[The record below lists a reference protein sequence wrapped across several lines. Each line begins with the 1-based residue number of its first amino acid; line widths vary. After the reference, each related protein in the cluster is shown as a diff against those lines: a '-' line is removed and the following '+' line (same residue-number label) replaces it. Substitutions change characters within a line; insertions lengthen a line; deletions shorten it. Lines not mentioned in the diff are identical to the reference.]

1 MRQNDTP
8 GCHVCKLVHI
18 SCCTP
23 QEVFMNTR
31 RTSTAAMK
39 SKGQYPSDRET
50 LQDSVE
56 LIFGSD
62 TEKMKQMASKMRT
75 RFYQAAIAG
84 AVGSIIFYYLLLN
97 HHI

>member
-1 MRQNDTP
+1 MTHPVVIFSIQNIFDEQNKE
-8 GCHVCKLVHI
+8 KL
-18 SCCTP
+18 
-23 QEVFMNTR
+23 MMKTR

-39 SKGQYPSDRET
+39 TKGQYPSDRET

-62 TEKMKQMASKMRT
+62 PEKMKEMAAKMRT
-75 RFYQAAIAG
+75 RFAQAAIAG
-84 AVGSIIFYYLLLN
+84 AIGSIVFYYLLLN

>member
-1 MRQNDTP
+1 MKQIKGEKSMR
-8 GCHVCKLVHI
+8 
-18 SCCTP
+18 
-23 QEVFMNTR
+23 TR

-39 SKGQYPSDRET
+39 AKGQYPSDRET

-56 LIFGSD
+56 LIFGTD
-62 TEKMKQMASKMRT
+62 PDKMKEMAAKMRA
-75 RFYQAAIAG
+75 RFIQATIAG

>member
-1 MRQNDTP
+1 M
-8 GCHVCKLVHI
+8 
-18 SCCTP
+18 S
-23 QEVFMNTR
+23 TR

-39 SKGQYPSDRET
+39 SKGYFPSDRET

-62 TEKMKQMASKMRT
+62 AEKMKEMAAKMRT

-84 AVGSIIFYYLLLN
+84 AVGSVIFYYLLLN

>member
-1 MRQNDTP
+1 
-8 GCHVCKLVHI
+8 
-18 SCCTP
+18 
-23 QEVFMNTR
+23 MNTR

-39 SKGQYPSDRET
+39 LKGQYPSDRET